1 LFDPRGF
8 QALALMTVMSVTPA
22 LADPSGVWLEQDGG
36 TIRIRPCGAAMCA
49 TIVSVNPPLDPDT
62 GKPRTDKNNVDASK
76 RNRPLVGVPVLLS
89 MMPNGPGKWS
99 GRLYDADRG
108 QIFSGH
114 LVEIGANSIR
124 IEGCAMGICGGESLS
139 RVSK

>member
-1 LFDPRGF
+1 VFDPRCF
-8 QALALMTVMSVTPA
+8 AALALMTVMTVTPA

-36 TIRIRPCGAAMCA
+36 TIRIRHCGAAMCA
-49 TIVSVNPPLDPDT
+49 TIVSVNPPLDPAT

-89 MMPNGPGKWS
+89 MMPDGPGRWS
-99 GRLYDADRG
+99 GRLYDPDRG
-108 QIFSGH
+108 QIFDGH
-114 LVEIGANSIR
+114 LVEIDANAIR
-124 IEGCAMGICGGESLS
+124 IEGCALGICGGENLS